1 MNGDTRNGKAVDG
14 LTEGD
19 VVDGKAVDG
28 YTLRVNTKHQTDYII
43 K

>member
-1 MNGDTRNGKAVDG
+1 MNGDTLDGQAVDG

-28 YTLRVNTKHQTDYII
+28 YTLRVNTKHQTDCII